1 MPLGVFLGGIRCV
14 VCVCVCFEGGVVY
27 KFIECVCGWCSN
39 LCMSVG
45 WCRSDAS
52 IAQLGERQTEDLKV
66 PGSIPGRGSFSTFLL
81 FPPLLALDREHVLV
95 LVLVLAVTRLGLLLL
110 VGVLHLASL
119 HLGILTS

>member
-1 MPLGVFLGGIRCV
+1 VPLGVFLGGIRCV

-52 IAQLGERQTEDLKV
+52 IAQLKGCL
-66 PGSIPGRGSFSTFLL
+66 
-81 FPPLLALDREHVLV
+81 
-95 LVLVLAVTRLGLLLL
+95 
-110 VGVLHLASL
+110 
-119 HLGILTS
+119 LTSIRRSDYSIYLGMTESLNKYYRTLC

>member
-66 PGSIPGRGSFSTFLL
+66 PGSIPGRGSFSTLLL
-81 FPPLLALDREHVLV
+81 FSPLLALDREH
-95 LVLVLAVTRLGLLLL
+95 VLAVTRLGLLLL

-119 HLGILTS
+119 HLCILTS